1 MKDEVKM
8 ENTELLIENKV
19 LLKKPETKTSEL
31 KLDLNLIGKEDEKII
46 ENNLEEEESLRYD
59 KNYKPLRKDCPN
71 IIQKDQNTNNNFYR
85 KSSTLSTTVSLSEN
99 GFDAL
104 TPKKSDI
111 NLNINENNDSSSH
124 IFFGRNSFYLT
135 PICDYFDGF
144 DNYFKKLNP
153 EKNNY
158 QKSNNYLKKEI
169 FFREHLGSFDL
180 INSTKEENYV
190 ESKPYPKLSFD
201 LNYTNPI
208 PLQTPIQ
215 PYTQNN
221 INKNSGNF
229 DFPIYYFG
237 YYSVDCK

>member
-1 MKDEVKM
+1 MKDEKKM
-8 ENTELLIENKV
+8 ENSELEIENKE
-19 LLKKPETKTSEL
+19 LLKMPEAKTSEL
-31 KLDLNLIGKEDEKII
+31 KIDLNLNGKEEEKII

-59 KNYKPLRKDCPN
+59 KNYQPLPKDCPN
-71 IIQKDQNTNNNFYR
+71 NILKEPNTNGNFYR
-85 KSSTLSTTVSLSEN
+85 KSSNISTTVSVSEN

-111 NLNINENNDSSSH
+111 NLNISEVNDSSSH
-124 IFFGRNSFYLT
+124 IFFGRNRFYST
-135 PICDYFDGF
+135 PICDYFDGI

-158 QKSNNYLKKEI
+158 QKSNNYLKKEL
-169 FFREHLGSFDL
+169 FFRGHLNSFDL
-180 INSTKEENYV
+180 INSTNENYK

-201 LNYTNPI
+201 LNYINPI
-208 PLQTPIQ
+208 PLQTPIKTTC
-215 PYTQNN
+215 PQNN
-221 INKNSGNF
+221 INKNSGKF